1 MCLEASRRNADAWT
15 LDSGCQARSCS
26 RRWVCG
32 SGSGGPRQRRACGPV
47 PELRRVRIWMGR
59 EEQGTVPPCPSP
71 ASHPSVDSGGGGRK
85 RQREGRKPG
94 GSPPGGGGTC
104 LGPGALRLQPLP
116 AKAVPL
122 TLCSANV
129 HRVDKPRREW
139 PVPAAF
145 PDARG
150 ALGLSAPRTFRPW
163 SRRRCGQAVVLPA
176 QASRPRL
183 PQAPGGGACLSRAAP
198 FASPL
203 PCWTPRPRRVSLL
216 VHDLR
221 GGARPRLHRTG
232 SARGCIRGADARLAQ
247 EAPVPRSP
255 GRLAALPA
263 ALRASAREPAGA
275 RAWSRA
281 CGVASRPWF
290 FWRRISGTLEGV
302 AAMRTF
308 TFSQGEVP
316 ASVSVETLSGCS
328 RSAVT
333 DVFADDRQTLGSEAR
348 PGQGPCW
355 DRCGRGPGVPAS
367 SHAQEQSD
375 FLFCAVNIKRWPRKQ
390 SAQPPAGCGLTWAL
404 ISVSPL

>member
-1 MCLEASRRNADAWT
+1 MCVFGWEGRSRGQFRLVPRPPHT
-15 LDSGCQARSCS
+15 L
-26 RRWVCG
+26 RWI
-32 SGSGGPRQRRACGPV
+32 PV
-47 PELRRVRIWMGR
+47 GEEGKGR
-59 EEQGTVPPCPSP
+59 E
-71 ASHPSVDSGGGGRK
+71 R
-85 RQREGRKPG
+85 G
-94 GSPPGGGGTC
+94 GSRVDLPPGGGGTC

-183 PQAPGGGACLSRAAP
+183 PQAPGGGACLFRAAP

-290 FWRRISGTLEGV
+290 FGEGFQ
-302 AAMRTF
+302 AH
-308 TFSQGEVP
+308 
-316 ASVSVETLSGCS
+316 S
-328 RSAVT
+328 RES
-333 DVFADDRQTLGSEAR
+333 
-348 PGQGPCW
+348 
-355 DRCGRGPGVPAS
+355 
-367 SHAQEQSD
+367 
-375 FLFCAVNIKRWPRKQ
+375 PR
-390 SAQPPAGCGLTWAL
+390 
-404 ISVSPL
+404 

>member
-1 MCLEASRRNADAWT
+1 MRVFLRYLHVFGSFQEECGRLDFRLRLPGPELLSPLGLRLRFRRPEAALRLW
-15 LDSGCQARSCS
+15 AR
-26 RRWVCG
+26 
-32 SGSGGPRQRRACGPV
+32 V

-176 QASRPRL
+176 QASRPGCR
-183 PQAPGGGACLSRAAP
+183 R
-198 FASPL
+198 PL
-203 PCWTPRPRRVSLL
+203 
-216 VHDLR
+216 
-221 GGARPRLHRTG
+221 G
-232 SARGCIRGADARLAQ
+232 
-247 EAPVPRSP
+247 EAPVCPARRPSPRRCPAGRRDPVECPCSSTTCVEGPDLGSIARALQGGAFAGQTPGWPRKRPSLGALDAWLPSLQPCEPRPGSP
-255 GRLAALPA
+255 
-263 ALRASAREPAGA
+263 REP
-275 RAWSRA
+275 
-281 CGVASRPWF
+281 V
-290 FWRRISGTLEGV
+290 
-302 AAMRTF
+302 
-308 TFSQGEVP
+308 
-316 ASVSVETLSGCS
+316 
-328 RSAVT
+328 
-333 DVFADDRQTLGSEAR
+333 
-348 PGQGPCW
+348 
-355 DRCGRGPGVPAS
+355 RGPGSAGSRPDPGSFGEGFQAHS
-367 SHAQEQSD
+367 RES
-375 FLFCAVNIKRWPRKQ
+375 PR
-390 SAQPPAGCGLTWAL
+390 
-404 ISVSPL
+404 